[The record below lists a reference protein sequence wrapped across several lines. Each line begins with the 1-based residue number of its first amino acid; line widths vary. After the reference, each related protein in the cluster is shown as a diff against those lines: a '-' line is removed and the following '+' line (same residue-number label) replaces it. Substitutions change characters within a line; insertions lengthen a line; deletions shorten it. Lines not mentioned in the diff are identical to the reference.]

1 MHPEAISAAATIL
14 WHHWN
19 DSTQLSELPPACR
32 PATRADG
39 YAIQAAIAALSGQ
52 PIVGWKIAAT
62 SLAGQQHIGVD
73 GPLGGRLFADR
84 VSTTGASVPL
94 AGNHLRLAEAEFGFR
109 LGMDLPR
116 RERPYAVDEVLSA
129 VVSVHPMIEL
139 PDSRFEQVAG
149 AGAPQ
154 LIADVACAWRLIVG
168 EPARVDWR
176 SVDLTRQ
183 AVKTT
188 LNGTPSATGTGANVL
203 GDPRVALTWIANE
216 LRVHSEGLRA
226 GQIVTTGTC
235 IVPVPLAPGD
245 FFRAEFGALGAVEVR
260 AGVA

>member
-1 MHPEAISAAATIL
+1 VVRTSAT
-14 WHHWN
+14 
-19 DSTQLSELPPACR
+19 
-32 PATRADG
+32 
-39 YAIQAAIAALSGQ
+39 
-52 PIVGWKIAAT
+52 
-62 SLAGQQHIGVD
+62 
-73 GPLGGRLFADR
+73 
-84 VSTTGASVPL
+84 VPL

-109 LGMDLPR
+109 LGTDLPR
-116 RERPYAVDEVLSA
+116 RERSYDVDDVFSA

-168 EPARVDWR
+168 EPARIDWR
-176 SVDLTRQ
+176 SLDLARQ
-183 AVKTT
+183 DVSTT
-188 LNGTPSATGTGANVL
+188 LNGRPSATGTGANVL

-216 LRVHSEGLRA
+216 LRAHGDGLRA

-245 FFRAEFGALGAVEVR
+245 FFQATFGPLGVVEVR